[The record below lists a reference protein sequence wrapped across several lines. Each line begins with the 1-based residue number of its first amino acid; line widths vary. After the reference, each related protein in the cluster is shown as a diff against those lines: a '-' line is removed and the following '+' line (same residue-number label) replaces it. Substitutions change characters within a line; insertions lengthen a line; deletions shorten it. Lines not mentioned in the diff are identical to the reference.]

1 MPTIRLSS
9 HARTSLR
16 RLARS
21 DRRLFRRV
29 DRALDRLAEEPEI
42 GKPLQGPLTGRRSWR
57 VGPIHIVY
65 RCLAD
70 ELVVFVLDVV
80 QRGKVYRDL
89 V

>member
-1 MPTIRLSS
+1 VPTIRLSS
-9 HARTSLR
+9 HAEKSLR

-42 GKPLQGPLTGRRSWR
+42 GKPLQGPLQGRRSWR
-57 VGPIHIVY
+57 VGSVRIVY
-65 RCLAD
+65 RYLAD
-70 ELVVFVLDVV
+70 ELVVFVLDVA
-80 QRGKVYRDL
+80 QRGRIYRDL